1 MDDRRSKPRLSVRLD
16 AMWDSSTQAHSARV
30 TDLSEGGCF
39 LDSVGEVRRG
49 EIVGFRVLMPDDD
62 WLYLEGEVKHHSMKG
77 FGVQFTE
84 LNEDQTEKLQWLL
97 RIAQEAGPDD
107 APISADL
114 EPLLHEAV
122 GDEVPAE
129 QCDSRIGPELPGVLT
144 ERTL

>member
-1 MDDRRSKPRLSVRLD
+1 MDDRRSRPRLSVRLD
-16 AMWDSSTQAHSARV
+16 ALWDSSTQAHSARV

-62 WLYLEGEVKHHSMKG
+62 WLYLEGEVRHHSMKG

-84 LNEDQTEKLQWLL
+84 LNEDQMSKLKWLL
-97 RIAQEAGPDD
+97 RIAQEAGPLD

-114 EPLLHEAV
+114 VEE
-122 GDEVPAE
+122 
-129 QCDSRIGPELPGVLT
+129 
-144 ERTL
+144 